1 MSITTR
7 VIHRLSGRDAAVT
20 DSLPVTIL
28 RPSGKR
34 VVFSL
39 IDLWR
44 CRTLL
49 YFLAWRDIKVRYKQT
64 ILGAAWA
71 IAQPLLSM
79 LIFSFVF
86 GRLAHV
92 PSNGV
97 PYPLFAYAGLL
108 PWTFFSTAISNSG
121 NSIVGNSNLITKV
134 YFPRMTIPVAA
145 VGAALVDF
153 GIGLIMLF
161 ILRSYYGIANTRSI
175 LAFPAILTILIVFA
189 IGVGLCVSA
198 LNVRYRDVRYA
209 LPFAIQLWMFVSPVI
224 YPLSF
229 LPGRFRWIFILNPLT
244 GILEGFRAAL
254 LGLSGFDW
262 EAGGLAVVLSFLV
275 FLGGVYVFRRAEKTF
290 ADVI

>member
-1 MSITTR
+1 VSITTR

>member
-1 MSITTR
+1 MSQEKPFL
-7 VIHRLSGRDAAVT
+7 VIEAGRT
-20 DSLPVTIL
+20 ELHYW
-28 RPSGKR
+28 R
-34 VVFSL
+34 
-39 IDLWR
+39 DLWR
-44 CRTLL
+44 YRELF

-290 ADVI
+290 ADLI